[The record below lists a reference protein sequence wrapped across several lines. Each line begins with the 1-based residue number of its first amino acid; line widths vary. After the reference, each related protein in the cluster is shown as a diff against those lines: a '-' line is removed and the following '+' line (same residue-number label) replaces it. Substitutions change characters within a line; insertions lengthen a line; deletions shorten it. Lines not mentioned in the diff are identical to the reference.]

1 MDRERRTA
9 ATGGAGA
16 SGATAGGAATD
27 AAAAGGSAPGRLWSL
42 RAVLAG
48 CGVVAVSTVVTML
61 VVAAFGGTERWRAA
75 VEGAG
80 PWAPVVYILLKATT
94 FVAAPLSGTSLKLAA
109 GALFGV
115 GAGFWYTLAGNVL
128 GGCVNF
134 GIARWLGRPAVRRLA
149 GAQALA
155 RIDGGAVRIG
165 GWRALLA
172 ARVFLAP
179 FYDLVSYAAGLSGLP
194 FRHYLAVSV
203 LGGVPAALF
212 FVVIGDAAARG
223 GWVPYA
229 VLAGCL
235 ALGLV
240 GSALVLLRRRR
251 GGGVGGGGLASGSG
265 AGPETLGPGP
275 RGGEDP
281 HPDADEQ
288 QAPVLGAGQSEQLP
302 VVDPQEVGQEAQDA
316 VPHAEHADEHPRR

>member
-1 MDRERRTA
+1 MDRERV
-9 ATGGAGA
+9 
-16 SGATAGGAATD
+16 
-27 AAAAGGSAPGRLWSL
+27 AAAWSV

-48 CGVVAVSTVVTML
+48 SAVIAVSTVVTML
-61 VVAAFGGTERWRAA
+61 VVEAFGGTERWRAA
-75 VEGAG
+75 VEQAGA
-80 PWAPVVYILLKATT
+80 WAPVVYVLLKATT

-115 GAGFWYTLAGNVL
+115 WAGFWYTLAGNVL

-149 GAQALA
+149 GARALA

-179 FYDLVSYAAGLSGLP
+179 FYDLVSYAAGLSNLP

-203 LGGVPAALF
+203 VGGVPASLF
-212 FVVIGDAAARG
+212 FVVVGDAAARG

-235 ALGLV
+235 AFGLAA
-240 GSALVLLRRRR
+240 SAVFLLRRRR
-251 GGGVGGGGLASGSG
+251 GGVGGASGVSG
-265 AGPETLGPGP
+265 DPEALGPGP
-275 RGGEDP
+275 GGGEDP
-281 HPDADEQ
+281 HADAGQQ
-288 QAPVLGAGQSEQLP
+288 QAAVLGAGQPEQLP
-302 VVDPQEVGQEAQDA
+302 VVYPQEVGQEAQDP

>member
-1 MDRERRTA
+1 V
-9 ATGGAGA
+9 
-16 SGATAGGAATD
+16 
-27 AAAAGGSAPGRLWSL
+27 
-42 RAVLAG
+42 RAVLAAA
-48 CGVVAVSTVVTML
+48 GVVAVSTVATML

-75 VEGAG
+75 VEQAGAWG
-80 PWAPVVYILLKATT
+80 PVVYILLKATT

-165 GWRALLA
+165 GWRALLV
-172 ARVFLAP
+172 ARFALAP
-179 FYDLVSYAAGLSGLP
+179 FYDLVSYAAGLSNLP

-203 LGGVPAALF
+203 LGGAPASLF

-223 GWVPYA
+223 GWVAYA

-235 ALGLV
+235 ALALV
-240 GSALVLLRRRR
+240 ASALFLLRRGR
-251 GGGVGGGGLASGSG
+251 GGGGAPGVAGDSEALGSG
-265 AGPETLGPGP
+265 PG
-275 RGGEDP
+275 GGEDP
-281 HPDADEQ
+281 HADADQQ
-288 QAPVLGAGQSEQLP
+288 QAAVLGAGQAEQLA
-302 VVDPQEVGQEAQDA
+302 VVDPQEVGQEPHDA
-316 VPHAEHADEHPRR
+316 VPHGEHADQHPRR

>member
-1 MDRERRTA
+1 MDRERRP
-9 ATGGAGA
+9 
-16 SGATAGGAATD
+16 TAGGATASGAATP
-27 AAAAGGSAPGRLWSL
+27 AAVAEGPAPGRLWSL

-48 CGVVAVSTVVTML
+48 CGVVVVSTVVTML
-61 VVAAFGGTERWRAA
+61 VVAAFGGTERWREA

-80 PWAPVVYILLKATT
+80 PWAPVVYILLKAST
-94 FVAAPLSGTSLKLAA
+94 FVAAPLNGTSLKLAA

-149 GAQALA
+149 GASALA

-203 LGGVPAALF
+203 LGGVPASLF

-240 GSALVLLRRRR
+240 ASAVVLLRRRR
-251 GGGVGGGGLASGSG
+251 GVGGRGLGGGGG
-265 AGPETLGPGP
+265 AGPEALDPGP

-288 QAPVLGAGQSEQLP
+288 QAAVLGAGQAEQLA
-302 VVDPQEVGQEAQDA
+302 VVDPQEVGQEAQHA